1 MANTEETTGGECA
14 TDKLAITV
22 SYIDVH
28 FKSCTRCKTLYA
40 THPYR
45 RLQEV
50 PYQSSVAKTQDNM
63 VSEIIISFLNQILG
77 SSYILRLTISFYLLV
92 YINMGSGSSDT
103 ATLDF
108 SFTGVNSA
116 RAWEVKVTQLPC
128 NHPNRY

>member
-1 MANTEETTGGECA
+1 MEKYLHYTFLQTTAGG
-14 TDKLAITV
+14 AIPV
-22 SYIDVH
+22 ICGKNSGQHGKRNNSIVFCIKSEAYI
-28 FKSCTRCKTLYA
+28 A
-40 THPYR
+40 PY
-45 RLQEV
+45 
-50 PYQSSVAKTQDNM
+50 N
-63 VSEIIISFLNQILG
+63 F
-77 SSYILRLTISFYLLV
+77 LLV